1 MLKSVRNDVNRRVNA
16 EIANQAKTAQAS
28 IGQIKTIRHVLEHH
42 DIKTLPKALQDYI
55 RLRVSYPDASL
66 KELGEMA
73 NPPLSKSAIYH
84 RVRRLEQIEK
94 ELSHTKKS

>member
-1 MLKSVRNDVNRRVNA
+1 MNRRVNA

-94 ELSHTKKS
+94 ELPHTKKS

>member
-42 DIKTLPKALQDYI
+42 DIKTLPEALQDYI

-94 ELSHTKKS
+94 ELPHTKKS